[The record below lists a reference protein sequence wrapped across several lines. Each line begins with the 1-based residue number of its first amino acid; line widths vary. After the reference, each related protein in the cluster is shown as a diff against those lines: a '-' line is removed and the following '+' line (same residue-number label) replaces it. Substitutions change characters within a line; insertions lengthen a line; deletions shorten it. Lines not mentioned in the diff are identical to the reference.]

1 MNDWTGAQVLEW
13 LGLLGLPDDSVVTVR
28 AVFSKVEIEGD
39 DLEELGQNFLAK
51 QLKRQG
57 LDAAA
62 SSSLAELV
70 ISLRD
75 QALQGSG
82 GGGGGG
88 DETPRDR
95 VQLAHQQLQVHTSPT
110 RDRLALVYFAFS
122 HHPMRAS
129 QTVQFMPCAHRKAVN
144 LRRA

>member
-1 MNDWTGAQVLEW
+1 MISQVKMNDWTGAQVLEW
-13 LGLLGLPDDSVVTVR
+13 LGLLGLPDDSVATVR
-28 AVFSKVEIEGD
+28 AVFRKEEIDGE
-39 DLEELGQNFLAK
+39 DLEELTQSQLAK
-51 QLKRQG
+51 KLKKLKKQG

-75 QALQGSG
+75 QALQGRG

-95 VQLAHQQLQVHTSPT
+95 MQLADQQLQVHTSPT
-110 RDRLALVYFAFS
+110 RDYI
-122 HHPMRAS
+122 
-129 QTVQFMPCAHRKAVN
+129 TVLFIF
-144 LRRA
+144 